1 MPPFFISLK
10 FKNTFKMKNLTLL
23 LLLAIF
29 TNCGTTK
36 KQSKKD
42 TATQL
47 VSATV
52 GIIHV
57 NEEGCPLYIEVT
69 SALNN
74 NQTVPFGK
82 AYPLNLANN
91 MKKKGLKVQ
100 FTYTLS
106 KAMQPEGCTADAVI
120 QLNEINVI
128 P

>member
-1 MPPFFISLK
+1 
-10 FKNTFKMKNLTLL
+10 MKNFALL
-23 LLLAIF
+23 LLLAVF

-36 KQSKKD
+36 KQTEKD
-42 TATQL
+42 TRTKMAGSTI
-47 VSATV
+47 

-57 NEEGCPLYIEVT
+57 NEDGCPLYIEVT

-74 NQTVPFGK
+74 NETVPFNR
-82 AYPLNLANN
+82 AYPLNLLDK
-91 MKKKGLKVQ
+91 MKKKGLKVE

-120 QLNEINVI
+120 QLNVINVI